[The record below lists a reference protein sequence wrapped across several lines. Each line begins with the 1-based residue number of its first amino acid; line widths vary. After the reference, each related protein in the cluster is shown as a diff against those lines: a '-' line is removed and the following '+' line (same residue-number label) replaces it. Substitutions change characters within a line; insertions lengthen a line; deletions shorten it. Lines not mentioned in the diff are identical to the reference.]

1 MATVVPVPL
10 YALQTAFSPRAQ
22 TAAPVSPLPSRD
34 ENSGIT
40 AILRRIENERDEDA
54 CNRLWQAYFE
64 RVIRVQRQMKCAEED
79 RSLNR
84 EWTRIAAVIKCGFI
98 SNDSLNSAGY
108 EVMAREQRILAF
120 FDLIRVHSRPFA
132 VQN

>member
-1 MATVVPVPL
+1 MIAEHKESHRGTSGVPR
-10 YALQTAFSPRAQ
+10 SIHSE
-22 TAAPVSPLPSRD
+22 PVHDLLP
-34 ENSGIT
+34 ET
-40 AILRRIENERDEDA
+40 
-54 CNRLWQAYFE
+54 Q
-64 RVIRVQRQMKCAEED
+64 VQRQMKCAAED

-84 EWTRIAAVIKCGFI
+84 EWTRMDANTREYTRIAAVIKCGFI